1 MKHGQGQRYSRI
13 ERPQSIVRRT
23 HQHGPGLDS
32 RGAATEGSA
41 FGGQQ
46 PSVLPLSLLSLCFMK
61 GDFIMQDKA
70 TNPGKTSRP
79 EKNPLD
85 AKTTYHIGNRS
96 FVVEPVFKEESPD
109 TLGSV
114 LLRLMKSESEK
125 L

>member
-1 MKHGQGQRYSRI
+1 
-13 ERPQSIVRRT
+13 
-23 HQHGPGLDS
+23 
-32 RGAATEGSA
+32 
-41 FGGQQ
+41 
-46 PSVLPLSLLSLCFMK
+46 MK

-70 TNPGKTSRP
+70 TNPGKINRP

-85 AKTTYHIGNRS
+85 AKTNHIGNRS
-96 FVVEPVFKEESPD
+96 FVVEPVFKKESPD

>member
-1 MKHGQGQRYSRI
+1 
-13 ERPQSIVRRT
+13 
-23 HQHGPGLDS
+23 
-32 RGAATEGSA
+32 
-41 FGGQQ
+41 
-46 PSVLPLSLLSLCFMK
+46 MK

-70 TNPGKTSRP
+70 TNPGKINRP

-109 TLGSV
+109 NLGSV

>member
-1 MKHGQGQRYSRI
+1 MQYTDTEAALIG
-13 ERPQSIVRRT
+13 
-23 HQHGPGLDS
+23 GLIS
-32 RGAATEGSA
+32 TYFFQPAVSA
-41 FGGQQ
+41 
-46 PSVLPLSLLSLCFMK
+46 SLK
-61 GDFIMQDKA
+61 DAYKA